1 MNGCTKYK
9 FKISTIAYFLLITV
23 GNMSFANQ
31 NQDNWQAYLDGS
43 VGKNIYYLYNQ
54 VMSSSFQNKSNYRA
68 LDLGSGAG
76 DVDFNLAA
84 LGWDVTSVD
93 TSQRAGELIT
103 ERMKYINGKFNF
115 QLSDFENAILSGD
128 YDLVL
133 SFFALPFG
141 DKNNLPELIRKI
153 SQHTKPD
160 AIFAVT
166 FFGNDHTFVKNGQ
179 AYGISKD
186 ELSSILNANG
196 FEIRYFLNRRYKQS
210 GSNGESV
217 NWDVLDVIATKL

>member
-1 MNGCTKYK
+1 MNWCSKCKLVIPTV
-9 FKISTIAYFLLITV
+9 AYLFLITV
-23 GNMSFANQ
+23 GNISFASQ
-31 NQDNWQAYLDGS
+31 DQDNWQAYLDGS

-54 VMSSSFQNKSNYRA
+54 VMSSSFQNKQNYRA

-93 TSQRAGELIT
+93 TSQRAGEIIS

-115 QLSDFENAILSGD
+115 QLSDFQNATLSGE

-141 DKNNLPELIRKI
+141 DKNSLPDLIRKI
-153 SQHTKPD
+153 SQHMKPD

-179 AYGISKD
+179 AYGMSKD
-186 ELSSILNANG
+186 ELSNLLTLNG
-196 FEIRYFLNRRYKQS
+196 FEIRYFLDRHFKQT
-210 GSNGESV
+210 GSNGEPV
-217 NWDVLDVIATKL
+217 NWDVLDVIARKV